1 MEKEKYFLG
10 GFNLELKDIR
20 KLALSNELSIN
31 YILKDIEI
39 SKIFKQLESKLENVV
54 LKGGTGINRVY
65 FKKENRRFSEDI
77 DFDIYSKED
86 INIVKEK
93 LYIKLKEILKD
104 YIVEKPRIM
113 NETIRYDTHYKGIQ
127 KDKIKLEFKVN
138 KGIIKNT
145 NQKIVDFGF
154 VPETASIFLIYNLEE
169 LINQKLLAFVNRT
182 DGKDAYD
189 LYYLLQLEYNKSKI
203 KDVLLIR
210 SKDKI
215 KDMLQDKKQI
225 KYLENSINH
234 YIPKS
239 RRQAFVGLL
248 TNLLEML

>member
-1 MEKEKYFLG
+1 M
-10 GFNLELKDIR
+10 ELKEIR
-20 KLALSNELSIN
+20 KLALDNELSIN
-31 YILKDIEI
+31 YILKDLEI
-39 SKIFKQLESKLENVV
+39 SKIFKVLESKLDNVV

-77 DFDIYSKED
+77 DFDIYSKEN

-93 LYIKLKEILKD
+93 LYLILKNTLNE

-113 NETIRYDTHYKGIQ
+113 NETIRFDVYYTGIQ
-127 KDKIKLEFKVN
+127 KDKIKLEFRLN
-138 KGIIKNT
+138 NNNLINT
-145 NQKIVDFGF
+145 IQKIVDYGF
-154 VPETASIFLIYNLEE
+154 VPATASIYTIYDLEE

-189 LYYLLQLEYNKSKI
+189 LYYLLQQEHNKSKI
-203 KDVLLIR
+203 KKELLAK
-210 SKDKI
+210 SKAKI
-215 KDMLQDKKQI
+215 KILISDKKQI

-239 RRQAFVGLL
+239 KRQAFIGLL
-248 TNLLEML
+248 TELDLLVKNI

>member
-1 MEKEKYFLG
+1 M
-10 GFNLELKDIR
+10 ELKEIR
-20 KLALSNELSIN
+20 RLALDNELSIN
-31 YILKDIEI
+31 YILKDLEI
-39 SKIFKQLESKLENVV
+39 SKIFKLLENKLENTI

-77 DFDIYSKED
+77 DFDVYSKED

-93 LYIKLKEILKD
+93 LYLQLKKLLPE

-113 NETIRYDTHYKGIQ
+113 NETIRFDVYFTRIQ
-127 KDKIKLEFKVN
+127 KDKIKLEFKFN
-138 KGIIKNT
+138 PGEIKNT

-154 VPETASIFLIYNLEE
+154 VPSTASIYDIYTLEE

-189 LYYLLQLEYNKSKI
+189 LYYLLQLDYNKQKI
-203 KDVLLIR
+203 NKGQLLKAKNKTKTQL
-210 SKDKI
+210 S
-215 KDMLQDKKQI
+215 DKKQLRF
-225 KYLENSINH
+225 LENSINH

-239 RRQAFVGLL
+239 KRQAFVGLL
-248 TNLLEML
+248 GELDKLFN